1 MRRVAR
7 REAVPAP
14 FTTTS
19 SVRSAE
25 RTRDSAVR
33 AERVRRTTK
42 LVVRPAAA
50 FTRPLPIATLR
61 PLVRIPSRRA
71 VVALTIRRADIV
83 HAVEHSPASFRPR
96 LAIRD
101 GLSDGRRVIAFESA
115 AVPAAAWS
123 VAVAPSLRR
132 SARRAARLSLTPT
145 APAPE
150 RFEPP
155 PSRTVRPPR
164 RGRPRRAAI
173 LDETTSALVR
183 RQSPSQLLS
192 TLSLPALASTSD
204 SSVERTAKAGG
215 GEPATLNVTGAL
227 DPTLPAASL

>member
-7 REAVPAP
+7 RETVSAP

-19 SVRSAE
+19 SVRPAE
-25 RTRDSAVR
+25 RARDSAVR
-33 AERVRRTTK
+33 AERARRTTK

-61 PLVRIPSRRA
+61 PLVRMPSRRA
-71 VVALTIRRADIV
+71 VAALTNRRADIA

-96 LAIRD
+96 LAIRA
-101 GLSDGRRVIAFESA
+101 GVSDGRRVTVFDSA
-115 AVPAAAWS
+115 TVPAIARS

-132 SARRAARLSLTPT
+132 SAPRAARVSLTPT

-155 PSRTVRPPR
+155 PSRTLRPPR
-164 RGRPRRAAI
+164 RGRPRRAAV
-173 LDETTSALVR
+173 LDETTSEVVR

-192 TLSLPALASTSD
+192 ALSLPAEASTSD
-204 SSVERTAKAGG
+204 SSVERTANSGG
-215 GEPATLNVTGAL
+215 GGPATLNV
-227 DPTLPAASL
+227 